1 MKKFKNLK
9 KVGGSA
15 LTVLAVL
22 TLTLS
27 LLLSSCAD
35 AAPSSLPLS
44 PALNCI
50 AEQSSMA
57 RCAPVGQSI
66 SFSADDFARAVNK
79 SDIEKIT
86 ITSLPPVTDGELRIG
101 STVVSS
107 EQTISAAT
115 VSLMTY
121 HPSSQVSSTEL
132 RFRVDDSPYEL
143 CCKLYFLEEP
153 NYAPT
158 LSVAP
163 SPALEVSTYKNV
175 TYFGTLPCYDPDGD
189 ATRVEIV
196 SYPEKGLLVLEDAA
210 VGSYRYI
217 PREDSVGKD
226 SFCYVARDIY
236 GNYSASREVSV
247 DIIKQATSVVL
258 SDLENSPYHN
268 AALAMTERGIMSGTQ
283 VGSST
288 YFYPDKTVSRAEFT
302 VMALE
307 AAGITQ
313 VRPTSAT
320 IFADDADI
328 PSDMKGYIAT
338 AYELGY
344 VNGIEVDGKLCF
356 MPNKELS
363 RAEAAVML
371 SNMLDLATPTV
382 KPTFSDS
389 DDIPVWAQPSVYSLS
404 SAGILQSYG
413 GAISAT
419 SSVTRGD
426 AANILLNF
434 MEVRS

>member
-1 MKKFKNLK
+1 MKKIKNLK
-9 KVGGSA
+9 KAKKWG
-15 LTVLAVL
+15 LIAVA
-22 TLTLS
+22 LS
-27 LLLSSCAD
+27 LILLMLPSCAD
-35 AAPSSLPLS
+35 AAPSSAPLLS
-44 PALNCI
+44 PAIDCI
-50 AEQSSMA
+50 AEQSAMA
-57 RCAPVGQSI
+57 RCALVGQSI

-86 ITSLPPVTDGELRIG
+86 LTSLPPISDGELRIG

-107 EQTISAAT
+107 EQTVSAAT
-115 VSLMTY
+115 VSLMSY
-121 HPSSQVSSTEL
+121 HPSSQVSSTEF
-132 RFRVDDSPYEL
+132 RFRVDESPYEL
-143 CCKLYFLEEP
+143 CCRLYFLDEP

-163 SPALEVSTYKNV
+163 APALEVSTYKNV

-189 ATRVEIV
+189 ATQIEIV

-217 PREDSVGKD
+217 PSEDSVGKD

-247 DIIKQATSVVL
+247 DIVKQSTSVVF
-258 SDLENSPYHN
+258 SDLDGSPYHN
-268 AALAMTERGIMSGTQ
+268 AALAMTERGVMSGTQ

-288 YFYPDKTVSRAEFT
+288 YFYPEKEVSRAEFT

-313 VRPTSAT
+313 VRPVSTT
-320 IFADDADI
+320 VFADDADI
-328 PSDMKGYIAT
+328 PSDMKGYVAT

-344 VNGIEVDGKLCF
+344 VSGIEVDGKLCF
-356 MPNKELS
+356 MPDKPLT

-371 SNMLDLATPTV
+371 GNMLDLATPTV

-389 DDIPVWAQPSVYSLS
+389 DDIPVWAQASVYSLS
-404 SAGILQSYG
+404 AAGILQSYG
-413 GAISAT
+413 GAIAPT
-419 SSVTRGD
+419 ASVTRGD

-434 MEVRS
+434 MEVRK